1 MASLY
6 DEKVLGAK
14 ERLALARKLQE
25 QGDNVAAGQMV
36 SGWYVPNTG
45 AAITGAIKNII
56 GGYKEGKAQEDLDKA
71 EMTKNKALANGLLQA
86 GLPIPQEM
94 RDSLATPEQTPSW
107 GSRLWAGVTGGEQP
121 QTVPRQEFTQQ
132 PAKDLTPDQRMS
144 AISSLIPVAPEYAAP
159 LQAHEQFMYGKQQD
173 KENKQ
178 EALQNRKE
186 IAAANAEERATRA
199 EEQRIF
205 LKNMQGERLAQQEA
219 NIRLVA
225 GLRQNQGGNQDH
237 YASAGVDPYT
247 GEPITFNRQTGQY
260 FKTGPTGALI
270 PIGGASTP
278 PPTGAVPPPANV
290 PTGAV
295 PPPTG
300 AVPPPTGA
308 VPPPTGAVPPPTG
321 APPQQ
326 PNGAMG
332 GPSAPRLYSPEQ
344 NATFSQLYKNQLSGI
359 NPRVSTKIQP
369 AYLQWQ
375 KDNGLDPSDIVGG
388 TAEAKSRAKTALD
401 YTTSGNSGKNIM
413 RIATAV
419 QHVDVLK
426 DAYKALENGD
436 IPAANSIFN
445 RIAQERGMAPQ
456 TSFGATAQMVAP
468 EIAAAVLASGGATA
482 LGDRQDYKALL
493 NGAISP
499 AQFKGLIQAFD
510 SLFGGR
516 VKTLATEY
524 KLGTGK
530 DFNYAGHNLSRF
542 APKEETP
549 AGTPPPAG
557 QGGWSIRRKG
567 Q

>member
-45 AAITGAIKNII
+45 GAITGAIKNIM
-56 GGYKEGKAQEDLDKA
+56 GGYKEGQAKEELAKA
-71 EMTKNKALANGLLQA
+71 EQERASASVKGLNSLGIEAPPEMALAA
-86 GLPIPQEM
+86 G
-94 RDSLATPEQTPSW
+94 T
-107 GSRLWAGVTGGEQP
+107 
-121 QTVPRQEFTQQ
+121 
-132 PAKDLTPDQRMS
+132 PAKDPSILSRLGAFVRLEDQPQATPAQPMAQNVAKNVTPEEMDRQSLALSVVNPEVGAMAQTIGNNQANRESRRIAAQESAELKRMLLLL
-144 AISSLIPVAPEYAAP
+144 A
-159 LQAHEQFMYGKQQD
+159 EQGKNTRQD
-173 KENKQ
+173 KNI
-178 EALQNRKE
+178 N
-186 IAAANAEERATRA
+186 
-199 EEQRIF
+199 F
-205 LKNMQGERLAQQEA
+205 QGEQGDLDRR
-219 NIRLVA
+219 NRIDIRMIPSP
-225 GLRQNQGGNQDH
+225 NSGGNQSH
-237 YASAGVDPYT
+237 FVSAGTDPYT
-247 GEPITFNRQTGQY
+247 GEHIVLNSQTGQQ
-260 FKTGPTGALI
+260 FKAGPNGTLI

-278 PPTGAVPPPANV
+278 PPTGAVPPPTGA
-290 PTGAV
+290 PTGA
-295 PPPTG
+295 
-300 AVPPPTGA
+300 A
-308 VPPPTGAVPPPTG
+308 PPPTG

-344 NATFSQLYKNQLSGI
+344 NATFSQMYKNQLSGI

-375 KDNGLDPSDIVGG
+375 TDNGIDPSDIVGG
-388 TAEAKSRAKTALD
+388 TADAKSRVKTALD
-401 YTTSGNSGKNIM
+401 FTTSGNSGKNIM
-413 RIATAV
+413 RIGTAV
-419 QHVDVLK
+419 QHIDVLK

-445 RIAQERGMAPQ
+445 RIAQERGQAPQ
-456 TSFGATAQMVAP
+456 ASFGATAQMVAP
-468 EIAAAVLASGGATA
+468 EIAAAVLAAGGASA

-493 NGAISP
+493 NGNISP
-499 AQFKGLIQAFD
+499 AQFKGLVQSFD

-530 DFNYAGHNLSRF
+530 EFNYAGHNLSRF

-549 AGTPPPAG
+549 QGTSPATTPVISNFT
-557 QGGWSIRRKG
+557 QDDFKAKLAARRAARGGS

>member
-71 EMTKNKALANGLLQA
+71 EREKTAATMRMFNSAGIRVPDEMALQA
-86 GLPIPQEM
+86 G
-94 RDSLATPEQTPSW
+94 TPEQKPSW
-107 GSRLWAGVTGGEQP
+107 WDKTSAFVTGGEQP
-121 QTVPRQEFTQQ
+121 QPV
-132 PAKDLTPDQRMS
+132 PAKPLEQNVAQNVSPDQFEQLAPAMALTS
-144 AISSLIPVAPEYAAP
+144 PELAPMLASVANNRYSRATQKELAEA
-159 LQAHEQFMYGKQQD
+159 LRGDKREQFDISQAGI
-173 KENKQ
+173 N
-178 EALQNRKE
+178 
-186 IAAANAEERATRA
+186 ERA
-199 EEQRIF
+199 
-205 LKNMQGERLAQQEA
+205 KEA
-219 NIRLVA
+219 NSLKETLANESNETRKAIAQLVA
-225 GLRQNQGGNQDH
+225 ASRQNQGGNQDH
-237 YASAGVDPYT
+237 FASAGVDPYT
-247 GEPITFNRQTGQY
+247 GEPITFNRQTGQH
-260 FKTGPTGALI
+260 FKAGPNGTLI

-290 PTGAV
+290 PSGAM
-295 PPPTG
+295 PPPTE
-300 AVPPPTGA
+300 AT
-308 VPPPTGAVPPPTG
+308 
-321 APPQQ
+321 PQQ

-332 GPSAPRLYSPEQ
+332 GPSASNRFSPEQ
-344 NATFSQLYKNQLSGI
+344 NATFSQVYQNQINGI
-359 NPRVSTKIQP
+359 NPRLPPKVTT

-375 KDNGLDPSDIVGG
+375 KENNINPSDIVRG
-388 TAEAKSRAKTALD
+388 TGEANAAKRTEMDFSSA
-401 YTTSGNSGKNIM
+401 GNSGKNIM
-413 RIATAV
+413 RIGTAV
-419 QHVDVLK
+419 QHIDVLK

-445 RIAQERGMAPQ
+445 RIAQERGQAPQ
-456 TSFGATAQMVAP
+456 ASFGATAQMVAP
-468 EIAAAVLASGGATA
+468 EIAAAVLASGGASA

-493 NGAISP
+493 NGNISP
-499 AQFKGLIQAFD
+499 AQFKGLVQSFD

-516 VKTLATEY
+516 VKTLASAY
-524 KLGTGK
+524 KHGTNK
-530 DFNYAGHNLSRF
+530 DFDYAGYNLTKF

-557 QGGWSIRRKG
+557 QGGFTIRLKG

>member
-14 ERLALARKLQE
+14 ERIALARKLQE
-25 QGDNVAAGQMV
+25 QSGGQSPGQMV
-36 SGWYVPNTG
+36 SGWYVPNY
-45 AAITGAIKNII
+45 APAITGAIKSIV
-56 GGYKEGKAQEDLDKA
+56 GGFKERQAQEDLDKA
-71 EMTKNKALANGLLQA
+71 EMTRNKALANGLLQA

-107 GSRLWAGVTGGEQP
+107 GSRLWAGVTGAEQP

-159 LQAHEQFMYGKQQD
+159 LQAHEQFMYSKQQD
-173 KENKQ
+173 KEYKQ
-178 EALQNRKE
+178 EALQNKKE

-205 LKNMQGERLAQQEA
+205 LKNMQDERLAQQAA
-219 NIRLVA
+219 NISLA
-225 GLRQNQGGNQDH
+225 AKLRQGSGGNQDH
-237 YASAGVDPYT
+237 FASAGVDPYT
-247 GEPITFNRQTGQY
+247 GEPITFNRQTGQH
-260 FKTGPTGALI
+260 FKAGPNGTLI

-278 PPTGAVPPPANV
+278 PSTGAVSPPANV
-290 PTGAV
+290 PTGAM
-295 PPPTG
+295 PPPTE
-300 AVPPPTGA
+300 AV
-308 VPPPTGAVPPPTG
+308 
-321 APPQQ
+321 PQQ

-332 GPSAPRLYSPEQ
+332 GPSASNRFSPEQ
-344 NATFSQLYKNQLSGI
+344 NATFSQVYQNQINGI
-359 NPRVSTKIQP
+359 NPKLPPKVTT

-375 KDNGLDPSDIVGG
+375 KENNINPSDIVRG
-388 TAEAKSRAKTALD
+388 TGEANAAKRTEMDFSSA
-401 YTTSGNSGKNIM
+401 GNSGKNIM
-413 RIATAV
+413 RIGTAV
-419 QHVDVLK
+419 QHIDVLK

-445 RIAQERGMAPQ
+445 RIAQERGQAPQ
-456 TSFGATAQMVAP
+456 ASFGATAQMVAP
-468 EIAAAVLASGGATA
+468 EIAAAVLASGGASA

-493 NGAISP
+493 NGNISP
-499 AQFKGLIQAFD
+499 AQFKGLVQSFD

-516 VKTLATEY
+516 VKTLASAY
-524 KLGTGK
+524 KHGTNK
-530 DFNYAGHNLSRF
+530 DFDYAGYNLSRF

-549 AGTPPPAG
+549 QGNSSATTPVISNFTQDDFKAKLAARRAAR
-557 QGGWSIRRKG
+557 GGS